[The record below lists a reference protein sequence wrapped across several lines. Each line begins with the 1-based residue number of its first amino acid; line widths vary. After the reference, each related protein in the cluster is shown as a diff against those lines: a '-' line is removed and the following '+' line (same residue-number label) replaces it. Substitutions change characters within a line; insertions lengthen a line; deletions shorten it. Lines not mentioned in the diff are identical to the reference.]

1 MAKKTS
7 YLLHK
12 LYFVRD
18 LQIHDRAGGL
28 SEVWIKS
35 VMTVETRF
43 LRLKVPVT
51 LGSSSDEVSNGLF
64 VAGDEFG

>member
-1 MAKKTS
+1 MAKKIS

-18 LQIHDRAGGL
+18 LPIHEIVLVGCFACVDH
-28 SEVWIKS
+28 

-43 LRLKVPVT
+43 LRLKVPVA
-51 LGSSSDEVSNGLF
+51 LGSSSGEVSNGLF